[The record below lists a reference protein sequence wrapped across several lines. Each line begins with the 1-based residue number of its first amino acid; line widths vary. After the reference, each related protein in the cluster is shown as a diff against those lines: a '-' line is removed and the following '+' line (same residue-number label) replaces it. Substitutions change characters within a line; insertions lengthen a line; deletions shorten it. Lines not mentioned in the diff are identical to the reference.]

1 VEDVEDADFGRLE
14 VLARPS
20 GVRITNGWA
29 HVDPAVGIGV
39 ELAEEDT

>member
-20 GVRITNGWA
+20 GVRITNGRA